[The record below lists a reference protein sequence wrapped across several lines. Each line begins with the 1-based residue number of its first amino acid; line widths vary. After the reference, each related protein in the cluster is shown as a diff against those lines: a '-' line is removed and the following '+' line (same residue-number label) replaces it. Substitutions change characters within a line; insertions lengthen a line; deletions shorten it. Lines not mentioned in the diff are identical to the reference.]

1 MEGVISRTS
10 AVPHAAFYDGGLI
23 ESEEDHA
30 EEGSGLLV
38 GIGLE
43 VRMGIDDEG
52 GTGGRGQTSLQE
64 QVRWPTRADDRW

>member
-1 MEGVISRTS
+1 MEGVASWTS

-23 ESEEDHA
+23 ENEED
-30 EEGSGLLV
+30 SGLLV

-52 GTGGRGQTSLQE
+52 GTGDREQTGLQE
-64 QVRWPTRADDRW
+64 QVRWLTKADDRW

>member
-1 MEGVISRTS
+1 MEGVASWTS
-10 AVPHAAFYDGGLI
+10 AVPHAAFHDGGLI
-23 ESEEDHA
+23 ESEKDRV

-52 GTGGRGQTSLQE
+52 RTGCREQTSLQG
-64 QVRWPTRADDRW
+64 